1 MQNTVKK
8 EAEVNLILEI
18 CQALL
23 KSGAESKELKTFWHL
38 DPSRKKPS
46 KAAWGKIHWL
56 HTLEYYQRNLWGN
69 PASIVKRKP
78 QVSLHFKAHHN
89 SCLFSEWLV
98 PHIMHGSTI
107 SAVSSIVAELYDS
120 SVTFPKVQISGVTC
134 CNVAE
139 DMSPGWSQE
148 QCRKIGMGPECV
160 LGLKFQQT
168 QPLSNNDSI
177 ICAYQGGKLS
187 FFVYFV
193 GVVAYITGV
202 NRLNDYNTSSEAQK
216 NPKRTKAV
224 TWSTINWF
232 GPL

>member
-8 EAEVNLILEI
+8 EAGVNLILEI

-56 HTLEYYQRNLWGN
+56 HTLEYYQRNLWGK

-98 PHIMHGSTI
+98 PHIMHGSSI

-120 SVTFPKVQISGVTC
+120 PVTFPKVQISGITHC
-134 CNVAE
+134 SVAW

-148 QCRKIGMGPECV
+148 QWRKIGMGPECV

-168 QPLSNNDSI
+168 QPLSNKDSI
-177 ICAYQGGKLS
+177 ICAYQGVKLP
-187 FFVYFV
+187 F
-193 GVVAYITGV
+193 
-202 NRLNDYNTSSEAQK
+202 
-216 NPKRTKAV
+216 
-224 TWSTINWF
+224 
-232 GPL
+232 